1 VNGVLRAWRV
11 ATFVLLG
18 AFVAIGALAWP
29 HLKFD
34 GSTLAL
40 PRLLAQ
46 HASAAPLSG
55 HDGIWLGIKAVL
67 TFAVLLGAL
76 PLAAS
81 CYQFALIGRHRR
93 AHHYE
98 AARPYY
104 PRTAVV
110 VPAWNE
116 AAVIGPTIDRLL
128 AMDYPESSLRV
139 YVVDDAST
147 DDTPVVV
154 KQKEREYPGRA
165 FHLRREKG
173 GQGKAHTLNHGLRQ
187 ILAESWAE
195 AVLIIDADVIFEP
208 DTLAKMARHLADPTV
223 GAVTAYI
230 KEGSEPGNYLTR
242 FIGYEYITAQAASR
256 RAQNVLG
263 VLACL
268 AGGAQLLSRDNL
280 EAIGGQID
288 TSSLAEDTFTT
299 FNTQRGGRR
308 ALFDGNATVWAEE
321 PPDILGLWK
330 QRLRWARGNVQ
341 VTLRFW
347 HIWFRPDR
355 DARLGGVGFGFLW
368 FAIFLMPVLILAA
381 CAGLVA
387 LFFIDFPLSWVL
399 FRLFW
404 NFHAVTYLFVTLFSL
419 LIDLPTARRT
429 WVQGFLFPGALSLA
443 IIVYSC
449 VPPLFEIPGR
459 MALSL
464 LAVDTQVVLMR
475 SLILFIYA
483 WLGLSMLAACGAK
496 VVDAKTSRR
505 GLAMA
510 GIYVAGYGPLLCA
523 ITLASY
529 VYELRGAEMKWDK
542 TNKVGT
548 VSATGYRK

>member
-1 VNGVLRAWRV
+1 
-11 ATFVLLG
+11 
-18 AFVAIGALAWP
+18 
-29 HLKFD
+29 
-34 GSTLAL
+34 
-40 PRLLAQ
+40 
-46 HASAAPLSG
+46 
-55 HDGIWLGIKAVL
+55 
-67 TFAVLLGAL
+67 

-81 CYQFALIGRHRR
+81 CYQFALIGLHRR
-93 AHHYE
+93 AHHYD
-98 AARPYY
+98 AARPYF

-128 AMDYPESSLRV
+128 AMEYPAASVRV

-147 DDTPVVV
+147 DDTPLVV
-154 KQKEREYPGRA
+154 KHKAREYPGRA
-165 FHLRREKG
+165 FHVRREKG
-173 GQGKAHTLNHGLRQ
+173 GQGKAHTLNHGLRH
-187 ILAESWAE
+187 ILAEDWAQ
-195 AVLIIDADVIFEP
+195 AILIIDADVIFEP
-208 DTLAKMARHLADPTV
+208 DALARMTRHLADPTV

-308 ALFDGNATVWAEE
+308 ALFDGSATVWAEE

-341 VTLRFW
+341 VTLRFRDL
-347 HIWFRPDR
+347 WFRPDR
-355 DARLGGVGFGFLW
+355 DARLGGIGFGFLW
-368 FAIFLMPVLILAA
+368 FAIFLMPVLILSA
-381 CAGLVA
+381 CVGLVT
-387 LFFIDFPLSWVL
+387 LFFIDFPLSWAL
-399 FRLFW
+399 FRCFW

-419 LIDLPTARRT
+419 LIDPQTARRT
-429 WVQGFLFPGALSLA
+429 WIQGFLFPGALSLG
-443 IIVYSC
+443 IIAYSC
-449 VPPLFEIPGR
+449 APPLFEIPGR
-459 MALSL
+459 RVLSL
-464 LAVDTQVVLMR
+464 LAVDTQVLALR
-475 SLILFIYA
+475 SLILFMYA
-483 WLGLSMLAACGAK
+483 WLGLSMLAAYGAK
-496 VVDAKTSRR
+496 VLDSRTKRR
-505 GLAMA
+505 GLATA
-510 GIYVAGYGPLLCA
+510 GVYLAGYGPLLCA
-523 ITLASY
+523 ITMASY
-529 VYELRGAEMKWDK
+529 VYEARGAEMKWDK

-548 VSATGYRK
+548 VSAAGARK